1 MNKETEGKLKGAS
14 KLLIEEESLP
24 TLKAPFALVLL
35 VILIGGFMSMLDSS
49 IVNVAISPMMTAFGV
64 TADQIDWILTV
75 YMLVLGVVV
84 PMSGW
89 LSDYFGLKKFY
100 LVSLA
105 VFTVGSLFCAM
116 AWNVPS
122 LTFARAI
129 QAIGGGMIMPVTM
142 AMIYRITPRKNI
154 GKAMAGYG
162 MVFVVAPAVG
172 PTIGGYLVEYVG
184 WRWIFTINLP
194 IGIAGLILGYLLIP
208 KMAGTRPGKFDVWGA
223 ILSASGM
230 FCILFVLSEG
240 STWGWTSMNTILMI
254 YASIVFM
261 GSFIWWQLKNPEPL
275 LDLTLFKNLNFTLGN
290 LGLVF
295 ITIGMYGV
303 LFFIPIFLQAVR
315 GMGALDVG
323 LLMLVPAL
331 VSGVAMPL
339 SGALYDKMGPRVPAS
354 IGVLILAYSTF
365 MFCNLDM
372 NTPTSF
378 IVLWN
383 SIRSVGMGLAMMPIQ
398 TALMSEIPSDKVSRA
413 SALTNIIS
421 RVSGAFGIAILTIFM
436 GQRTAYHSAVIS
448 WQVTPENTIFQSGLP
463 IDTAMGILGQAIFQ
477 TSYVRAM
484 NDVFILTGIITIF
497 AIFSVIFLKK
507 GELKNEKH

>member
-1 MNKETEGKLKGAS
+1 M
-14 KLLIEEESLP
+14 
-24 TLKAPFALVLL
+24 KAPFALTLV

-64 TADQIDWILTV
+64 TADQIDWILTI

-84 PMSGW
+84 PLSGW
-89 LSDYFGLKKFY
+89 LSDFFGLKKFY
-100 LVSLA
+100 LISLG
-105 VFTVGSLFCAM
+105 VFTLGSLFCAM

-142 AMIYRITPRKNI
+142 AMIYKITPRAII

-162 MVFVVAPAVG
+162 MVFVMAPAIG
-172 PTIGGYLVEYVG
+172 PTIGGYLVETVG

-194 IGIAGLILGYLLIP
+194 IGIAGLILGYLIIP
-208 KMAGTRPGKFDVWGA
+208 KMEGTKPGRFDTAGA
-223 ILSASGM
+223 LLSAAGM

-240 STWGWTSMNTILMI
+240 NSWGWTSMKTVLMI
-254 YASIVFM
+254 YASLVFM
-261 GSFIWWQLKNPEPL
+261 VAFVWWQLKNPEPL
-275 LDLTLFKNLNFTLGN
+275 LDLTIFKNLNFTLGN

-339 SGALYDKMGPRVPAS
+339 SGALYDKVGPRIPAS

-365 MFCNLDM
+365 VFCNLDI

-378 IVLWN
+378 IVFWN
-383 SIRSVGMGLAMMPIQ
+383 SVRSVGMGLAMMPIQ
-398 TALMSEIPSDKVSRA
+398 TALMSEIPQDQVSRA
-413 SALTNIIS
+413 SALNNIIS

-436 GQRTAYHSAVIS
+436 GERTAYHSAMLS
-448 WQVTPENTIFQSGLP
+448 WQIAPDNVIFHSGIPFEN
-463 IDTAMGILGQAIFQ
+463 AMGILGQAIFQ

-484 NDVFILTGIITIF
+484 NDVFILTGLVTAC
-497 AIFSVIFLKK
+497 AIFSVGLLKK
-507 GELKNEKH
+507 GELKNER